1 MEPQAPDQMHQDMA
15 VLDNGVL
22 SLPIDEAELVSIINQ
37 KIQNS
42 ETYFKDTLNLTK
54 RRDEM
59 VDFWQ
64 GKHFDEKKFDM
75 TWQVPYKDNIV
86 WQDTEQRIAIAA
98 GRMPDYMFSA
108 DNMEDKDTKEA
119 LERTEQFVRS
129 KIDPDVIKAMIK
141 DGLRHEHLYLTAAI
155 KCRWDPNLCDGDGDF
170 LFELVH
176 PTRYGMD
183 YTATIPHAPAYTSDN
198 MELVYEWLEEPLSL
212 VLAKFPKK
220 RDLLMR
226 YFSTTNQG
234 RLMAAKIRYK
244 ECHFTWYDQQGRIF
258 EGTTWIYRDLC
269 LDKIR
274 QPYFD
279 WEGYDTLG
287 EVDPMT
293 QKPKVERKYRNFFE
307 RPRKNYIFFSY
318 QNLGIGPMDSTSAV
332 EQGVPIQKTINK
344 RGRQITEISD
354 RAIPKIATSGTYMSK
369 EAARRISNDPAELLW
384 LESAEDMQ
392 KAVVHIPGSPPN
404 PILFQDLMAN
414 RSAIDAKFST
424 QATTRGAAAPN
435 ESGVSKQITR
445 EGDLNVADDMVDV
458 VVERVITEMVG
469 WAIQMGKVMYHK
481 PHKIRRQ
488 DRNGDVTHADGEF
501 TRDVIPDGIN
511 IKVKASSTDKA
522 QRKANAVQLAGV
534 KAIDPYSLFEAMDVA
549 NPKEMTKRL
558 ILFEAGK
565 DDGYARYFEE
575 LGIEV
580 GPPLAGAQGAGGV
593 AGAGDQGGQAGLA
606 ADPVAEQQR
615 AQQDI
620 QALIQGQQVQPQGP
634 PSVPYVQA
642 LIAYVQSEDFNNPQ
656 VTPPDAQGRINAYV
670 QQLKSMVQSANVMP
684 TPGAQPGAPAA
695 VPPPTQGAA

>member
-1 MEPQAPDQMHQDMA
+1 MDPNATPDQVPQDTTI
-15 VLDNGVL
+15 LDNGVL
-22 SLPIDEAELVSIINQ
+22 SLPIQETELVAIINQ

-42 ETYFKDTLNLTK
+42 ETYFRDKLNLDK
-54 RRDEM
+54 RRTEM
-59 VDFWQ
+59 VEFWQ
-64 GKHFDEKKFDM
+64 GKHFDEKKFDL

-86 WQDTEQRIAIAA
+86 WQDTETRIAIAA
-98 GRMPDYMFSA
+98 GRMPDYMLSA
-108 DNMEDKDTKEA
+108 DNMDDPETKKA
-119 LERTEQFVRS
+119 LKRTEEFVRS

-141 DGLRHEHLYLTAAI
+141 DGLRHEHLYLSAAI
-155 KCRWDPNLCDGDGDF
+155 KCRWDPNLCSGDGDF
-170 LFELVH
+170 VFELVH

-183 YTATIPHAPAYTSDN
+183 YTATIPHAPAYTADN

-212 VLAKFPKK
+212 VLAKFPRK
-220 RDLLMR
+220 RELLLR
-226 YFSTTNQG
+226 YFQSTNQG

-244 ECHFTWYDQQGRIF
+244 ECHFTWYDKEGKIY

-279 WEGYDTLG
+279 WDGYDTLG
-287 EVDPMT
+287 EVDPLT
-293 QKPKVERKYRNFFE
+293 QKPKVERKYRNYFE

-318 QNLGIGPMDSTSAV
+318 QNLGIGPMDNTSAV
-332 EQGVPIQKTINK
+332 EQGIPIQKTINK

-354 RAIPKIATSGTYMSK
+354 RAIPKVATSGNYMSR
-369 EAARRISNDPAELLW
+369 EAARRISNDPGEILW
-384 LESAEDMQ
+384 LESAEDMS
-392 KAVVHIPGSPPN
+392 KAVTHIPGSPPN
-404 PILFQDLMAN
+404 PILYQDLQAN
-414 RSAIDAKFST
+414 RAAIDAKFST
-424 QATTRGAAAPN
+424 QATTRGAAVPN

-469 WAIQMGKVMYHK
+469 WTLQMGKVMYHK

-488 DRNGDVTHADGEF
+488 DQYGAVNHADPEF
-501 TRDVIPDGIN
+501 TRDVIPDGVS

-534 KAIDPYSLFEAMDVA
+534 KAIDPYSLFEAMDVP
-549 NPKEMTKRL
+549 NPSEMTKRL

-575 LGIEV
+575 LGIKI
-580 GPPLAGAQGAGGV
+580 GTPLAGPPQPGA
-593 AGAGDQGGQAGLA
+593 APGAPGQPDQAGLA

-615 AQQDI
+615 ATQDI
-620 QALIQGQQVQPQGP
+620 QALVQGQPVHPTGP

-642 LIAYVQSEDFNNPQ
+642 LIAYVQGEDFNNPN
-656 VTPPDAQGRINAYV
+656 VTPPDAQQRIQAYV
-670 QQLKSMVQSANVMP
+670 GQLKSMVQSANVMP
-684 TPGAQPGAPAA
+684 SPGAQPGAPAQ
-695 VPPPTQGAA
+695 PPTQGAA